1 MSDVQFSGRMRKADR
16 WSKFIALLVAM
27 GVFVAS
33 LWLTEAPQLSSITAA
48 GAGIGARFVIPYWVS
63 HSIPAEERTSI
74 EEHPGTGNYHHG
86 AVGGALLLGSL
97 ATTGIL
103 VATGETTTTLWLGFT
118 MTGFL
123 YVILT
128 EVLPRG

>member
-1 MSDVQFSGRMRKADR
+1 MSDVQFSERVRKADR

-27 GVFVAS
+27 GIFVVS
-33 LWLTEAPQLSSITAA
+33 VWLTEDTQLSSISAA

-63 HSIPAEERTSI
+63 QSMPEEERVSI

-97 ATTGIL
+97 IMIGVLAS
-103 VATGETTTTLWLGFT
+103 TGETNTTLWLSFT
-118 MTGFL
+118 ATGVL
-123 YVILT
+123 YVILA